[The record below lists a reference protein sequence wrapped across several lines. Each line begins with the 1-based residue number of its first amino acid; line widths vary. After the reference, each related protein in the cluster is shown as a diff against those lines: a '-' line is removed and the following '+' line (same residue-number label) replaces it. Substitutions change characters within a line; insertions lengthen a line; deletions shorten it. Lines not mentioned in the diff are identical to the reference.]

1 MIVEKI
7 SVKSV
12 VRKCRIDDWWWSE
25 ASLNPYQGCWHDCK
39 YCDGKS
45 ENYHMHVD
53 YGTRIKGKINAPQ
66 LLERFFRKENFLPVN
81 RQTTSTLVDFIPD
94 IKGLIPQ
101 NKGKFIFGIGG
112 GVCDVYQPAEKKLNI
127 TRKLLQIIY
136 DYDFPLF
143 LLTKNKL
150 VLRDLDLLEK
160 IQTRSYANVSF
171 SITLA
176 DEKTQ
181 KLIEPHSTPVNDR
194 FDALKRLRKAGI
206 HAGVFFL
213 PVLPWIGDTDENMR
227 KIFEMAKEADAEF
240 VVAGGLTLKPGRQKQ
255 EFFALLEEFFPS
267 LKDKYT
273 LLYSNNN
280 KYGQLDSKQAKSLQ
294 LINPVVKACEIGQKF
309 GIPSRMPR
317 YIPEGR
323 IRTNLKIATVLFRIS
338 FSKHLRSP
346 YLKKIHQFREAA
358 YFLDKYDSDIGKMSH
373 QEIKNLPFSKEV
385 TPFILEYLETG
396 RCNYLMDTD
405 ESNSL
410 FYN

>member
-45 ENYHMHVD
+45 ENYHMHAD

-81 RQTTSTLVDFIPD
+81 RQTTSTLVDFFPD
-94 IKGLIPQ
+94 IKGMVPQ

-127 TRKLLQIIY
+127 TRKLLKIIY

-150 VLRDLDLLEK
+150 VLRDIDLLKK

-181 KLIEPHSTPVNDR
+181 KLIEPNCSPTYER

-206 HAGVFFL
+206 HAGVFLL

-227 KIFEMAKEADAEF
+227 KIFEMAKEADVEF
-240 VVAGGLTLKPGRQKQ
+240 VVVGGLTLSFHPAWSCRKQ
-255 EFFALLEEFFPS
+255 GHRCILRYHGFF
-267 LKDKYT
+267 
-273 LLYSNNN
+273 
-280 KYGQLDSKQAKSLQ
+280 QQARGCRCHTPL
-294 LINPVVKACEIGQKF
+294 
-309 GIPSRMPR
+309 PR
-317 YIPEGR
+317 
-323 IRTNLKIATVLFRIS
+323 
-338 FSKHLRSP
+338 
-346 YLKKIHQFREAA
+346 
-358 YFLDKYDSDIGKMSH
+358 
-373 QEIKNLPFSKEV
+373 
-385 TPFILEYLETG
+385 
-396 RCNYLMDTD
+396 
-405 ESNSL
+405 
-410 FYN
+410 